1 MTSKIEH
8 KIEDTINVAV
18 SIADNTMQS
27 VKESLTSAKD
37 KVVDVK
43 DMLVESVGNFL
54 GLGKP
59 DEKKE
64 EESQF

>member
-1 MTSKIEH
+1 MTRKIEH

-18 SIADNTMQS
+18 SMADNTMQS

-43 DMLVESVGNFL
+43 EMLVESVGNFL
-54 GLGKP
+54 GLGTS

-64 EESQF
+64 EEPPN

>member
-64 EESQF
+64 EESPN

>member
-18 SIADNTMQS
+18 SMADNTMQS

-54 GLGKP
+54 GLGTS

-64 EESQF
+64 EEPPN

>member
-64 EESQF
+64 EESPI